1 MKLKQISKDNL
12 VESLVD
18 WHTEAF
24 YAERSS
30 FKTNDDGAE
39 IGKDY
44 IKFEAMLKIIKK
56 LIREAKW
63 LKKHT
68 R

>member
-1 MKLKQISKDNL
+1 MKLKQTSKDNL

-63 LKKHT
+63 AKNKK
-68 R
+68 

>member
-56 LIREAKW
+56 LIREA
-63 LKKHT
+63 
-68 R
+68 

>member
-1 MKLKQISKDNL
+1 MKLKQISKDKL

-56 LIREAKW
+56 LIREAK
-63 LKKHT
+63 
-68 R
+68 